1 MTLLTFLDTFGKLA
15 TETYSEFVPF
25 QPDRPPSALER
36 EYANEHSH
44 FLEVGNARM
53 HYRDDGPRDAK
64 TIVAVHGAYSS
75 LHTWEG
81 WAATLADEYRLV
93 SVDMP
98 GHGLTGPLRGES
110 HRLSSLVNHVEALC
124 DELELE
130 NFALVG
136 NSLGG
141 AVSWRIAIKRPELLS
156 HLVLINAGGATLLSS
171 QAENLVSFGTD
182 VIPRYFTP
190 RMLVRLILMDA
201 YADNSL
207 VTEDLVRRYHDLLC
221 RTGNRRA
228 VIEICR
234 NYMEDHFDDEDHESL
249 GTGLPTLPSM
259 NGQDPEPSAWDEYE
273 MEEVG
278 VPTLFQWGEE
288 DLWLPL
294 SFGRAFADHV
304 EGSTFLTYENVG
316 HVPME
321 ELPVES
327 AADAASFI
335 SD

>member
-1 MTLLTFLDTFGKLA
+1 MTLLTFLDAFGKLA

-25 QPDRPPSALER
+25 QPDRPAASLER
-36 EYANEHSH
+36 RYTNEHSN

-53 HYRDDGPRDAK
+53 HYRDQGPRDAK

-75 LHTWEG
+75 LHTWED
-81 WAATLADEYRLV
+81 WAAKLSDEYRFV

-110 HRLSSLVNHVEALC
+110 HRLSSLVSHVEALC
-124 DELELE
+124 EELELADI
-130 NFALVG
+130 ALVG

-141 AVSWRIAIKRPELLS
+141 AISWRIAISRPEMLT

-182 VIPRYFTP
+182 VLPRYFTP
-190 RMLVRLILMDA
+190 RMLVRMILMDA
-201 YADNSL
+201 YADNAM
-207 VTEDLVRRYHDLLC
+207 VTDALVRRYHDLLC

-234 NYMEDHFDDEDHESL
+234 NYMDDHFDDEHHESL
-249 GTGLPTLPSM
+249 GTGVPTLPSM
-259 NGQDPEPSAWDEYE
+259 NGKAPEPSAWDEYE
-273 MEEVG
+273 MADVT

-288 DLWLPL
+288 DRWLPL

-304 EGSTFLTYENVG
+304 EGSTFVSYENVG

-321 ELPVES
+321 EVPEAS

-335 SD
+335 GH

>member
-1 MTLLTFLDTFGKLA
+1 MTLFTFFDAFGKLA

-25 QPDRPPSALER
+25 QPDRPASSLER
-36 EYANEHSH
+36 EYANEHSN
-44 FLEVGNARM
+44 FLEVDNARM
-53 HYRDDGPRDAK
+53 HYRDQGPRDAK

-75 LHTWEG
+75 LHTWEE
-81 WAATLADEYRLV
+81 WAETLADDYRFV

-110 HRLSSLVNHVEALC
+110 HRLGSLVNHVEALC
-124 DELELE
+124 DELDLE
-130 NFALVG
+130 DVALIG

-141 AVSWRIAIKRPELLS
+141 AVSWRLAIRRPELLS

-182 VIPRYFTP
+182 FVPRYLTP
-190 RMLVRLILMDA
+190 RMLVRMILMDA

-207 VTEDLVRRYHDLLC
+207 VTDDLVRRYHDLLC
-221 RTGNRRA
+221 RSGNRRA

-234 NYMEDHFDDEDHESL
+234 NYMDDHFDGDAHESL
-249 GTGLPTLPSM
+249 GSGLPTLPSM
-259 NGQDPEPSAWDEYE
+259 NGHDPEPSAWDEYE
-273 MEEVG
+273 MEDVA

-288 DLWLPL
+288 DTWLPL

-304 EGSTFLTYENVG
+304 AGSTFISYENVG

-321 ELPVES
+321 EVPGPS
-327 AADAASFI
+327 AADAAAFI
-335 SD
+335 QG